1 MGSFAPE
8 IEDFA
13 KVVRK
18 EKEAEANAE
27 MSLGELRTALAI
39 YKSASLH
46 QWTKVWENL

>member
-1 MGSFAPE
+1 MGSFTPE

-13 KVVRK
+13 KVVLK
-18 EKEAEANAE
+18 QKQPAASAE

-39 YKSASLH
+39 YKSSETR